1 MSNSALVTEAKDLL
15 SQNQPD
21 KARELLASAAFTKSL
36 DPKAQQAF
44 QDLFPPSEALQSE
57 LSDLL
62 PKLGSKDPKSR
73 RTAAQRVRR
82 EAMKEFTIKRKAW
95 MADPRLT
102 DALMRSLEAE
112 NDPAVQE
119 EIAGALAHTIIRY
132 FPDLRAFPLL
142 ETLLSNRKK
151 KTREYAVLGLGW
163 LEDDRR
169 WPLLAPLLKDPAL
182 EVRRAVCRVIAFKA
196 QQSHVDEEARAAM
209 LALLS
214 PLMKDKD
221 KLLQDFAGSAYAAL
235 QRTGGRKAT

>member
-1 MSNSALVTEAKDLL
+1 MSNSAAIAEAKSLL
-15 SQNQPD
+15 SRNQPD
-21 KARELLASAAFTKSL
+21 EARALLASASFTENL

-44 QDLFPPSEALQSE
+44 QEMFPPSDALEAE
-57 LSDLL
+57 LTDLL
-62 PKLGSKDPKSR
+62 PKLGSKDSKSR
-73 RTAAQRVRR
+73 RAAAHRVRR
-82 EAMKEFTIKRKAW
+82 EAMKEFTLKRKAW

-112 NDPAVQE
+112 SDPAVQE
-119 EIAGALAHTIIRY
+119 EITGALAHTIIRY

-142 ETLLSNRKK
+142 ENLLSNRKK

-163 LEDDRR
+163 LHADRR
-169 WPLLAPLLKDPAL
+169 WALLAPLLKDPAL

-196 QQSHVDEEARAAM
+196 QQAHVDQETKNTM
-209 LALLS
+209 LASLS

-221 KLLQDFAGSAYAAL
+221 NLLQDLAGSAYAAL